1 MSSWTLVAKRPSEG
15 DVAVDLTV
23 DGGDPLTLG
32 LVEAEGLE
40 AALGN
45 ALTSVNDA
53 SGRISCVNVG
63 VQIVIA
69 VDKTAIATLTHDN
82 AELMRSQ
89 LKELLAGNGT
99 EFSDSVPSNRHVL
112 RPERIILR
120 LDPED

>member
-1 MSSWTLVAKRPSEG
+1 MSSWTLVAKKPPEG
-15 DVAVDLTV
+15 GIAVIDAV
-23 DGGDPLTLG
+23 IDGGDPHTLS

-45 ALTSVNDA
+45 ALTGINDA

-69 VDKTAIATLTHDN
+69 VDKTAVASLTFDK

-99 EFSDSVPSNRHVL
+99 EFFG
-112 RPERIILR
+112 
-120 LDPED
+120 

>member
-1 MSSWTLVAKRPSEG
+1 MSSWTLVARSAEKPPEG
-15 DVAVDLTV
+15 GATVDLTI
-23 DGGDPLTLG
+23 DGGDRLTLG

-45 ALTSVNDA
+45 ALTGINDV

-69 VDKTAIATLTHDN
+69 VDKTAVASLTFDN

-89 LKELLAGNGT
+89 LKELLTGNAT
-99 EFSDSVPSNRHVL
+99 EFTG
-112 RPERIILR
+112 
-120 LDPED
+120 

>member
-69 VDKTAIATLTHDN
+69 VDKTAIATLTHDK
-82 AELMRSQ
+82 AEQMRSQ

-99 EFSDSVPSNRHVL
+99 EFSDSGAV
-112 RPERIILR
+112 E
-120 LDPED
+120 

>member
-1 MSSWTLVAKRPSEG
+1 MSSWTLVAKRPSKG

-63 VQIVIA
+63 VQIIIA
-69 VDKTAIATLTHDN
+69 VDKTAIATLTHDK

-99 EFSDSVPSNRHVL
+99 EFSDSGAV
-112 RPERIILR
+112 E
-120 LDPED
+120 

>member
-1 MSSWTLVAKRPSEG
+1 MSSWTLIARPEG
-15 DVAVDLTV
+15 DSVEIDLTV
-23 DGGDPLTLG
+23 DGGDPHTLS

-45 ALTSVNDA
+45 ALTGINDA

-69 VDKTAIATLTHDN
+69 VDKTAIATLTHDK

-99 EFSDSVPSNRHVL
+99 EFSDSGAV
-112 RPERIILR
+112 E
-120 LDPED
+120 

>member
-1 MSSWTLVAKRPSEG
+1 MSSWTLVTKRPSEG

-69 VDKTAIATLTHDN
+69 VD
-82 AELMRSQ
+82 
-89 LKELLAGNGT
+89 
-99 EFSDSVPSNRHVL
+99 SDSYSYA
-112 RPERIILR
+112 
-120 LDPED
+120 

>member
-1 MSSWTLVAKRPSEG
+1 MSSWTLVAAVKPPEG
-15 DVAVDLTV
+15 GIVAIDLTI

-32 LVEAEGLE
+32 PVEVERLE

-45 ALTSVNDA
+45 ALTGFDDV

-69 VDKTAIATLTHDN
+69 VDKIAVAALRYDK

-89 LKELLAGNGT
+89 LKELLAGSGT
-99 EFSDSVPSNRHVL
+99 EFVG
-112 RPERIILR
+112 
-120 LDPED
+120 